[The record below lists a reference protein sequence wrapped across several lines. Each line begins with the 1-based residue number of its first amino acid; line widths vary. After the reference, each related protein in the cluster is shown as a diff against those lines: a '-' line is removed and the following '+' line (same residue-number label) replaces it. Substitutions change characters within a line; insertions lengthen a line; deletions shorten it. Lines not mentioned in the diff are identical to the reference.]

1 MKRFSRSLPILLPTL
16 FILAILYLDGVEI
29 NKSLLWVLVGFPLT
43 GCLVLSFPH
52 WIANALNKRS
62 AEIGSKKR
70 YSGYMILAWV
80 VAIGIVAAEIFLLIW
95 QKKNGILVQQSNAVS
110 YYLILFLM
118 NAGMIVGVFIVAI
131 EKTHREEQM
140 MKALERRKTQEG
152 FGEYTDSV
160 ADCSQH
166 YSSDYYG
173 GNLSTAAEDNS
184 DSRDYL

>member
-1 MKRFSRSLPILLPTL
+1 MKRFLRNLPILLLPL
-16 FILAILYLDGVEI
+16 LILAFLYLDGEEI
-29 NKSLLWVLVGFPLT
+29 NKSLLWVLVGFPVT
-43 GCLVLSFPH
+43 GYLVLSVPH

-80 VAIGIVAAEIFLLIW
+80 VAIGIVAAEIFLHIW
-95 QKKNGILVQQSNAVS
+95 QKKNGIHDHNTVSFYIS
-110 YYLILFLM
+110 YYLVIAGVIL
-118 NAGMIVGVFIVAI
+118 AVFIFAI
-131 EKTHREEQM
+131 MKTHQEEQM
-140 MKALERRKTQEG
+140 MKALERRKTLEG

-160 ADCSQH
+160 ADYSQH

-184 DSRDYL
+184 DSKDYL

>member
-1 MKRFSRSLPILLPTL
+1 MKRFSRSLPILLPPL
-16 FILAILYLDGVEI
+16 CILAFLYLDGVEI
-29 NKSLLWVLVGFPLT
+29 NKSLLWVLVGFPVA
-43 GCLVLSFPH
+43 GYLVLSVPH

-80 VAIGIVAAEIFLLIW
+80 VAIGIVAAEIFLQIW
-95 QKKNGILVQQSNAVS
+95 QKKNGIHDHNTVSFYLS
-110 YYLILFLM
+110 YYLVTAGVIL
-118 NAGMIVGVFIVAI
+118 GVFIVAI
-131 EKTHREEQM
+131 KKTHREEQM
-140 MKALERRKTQEG
+140 MKALERRKTLEG

-160 ADCSQH
+160 ADYSQH